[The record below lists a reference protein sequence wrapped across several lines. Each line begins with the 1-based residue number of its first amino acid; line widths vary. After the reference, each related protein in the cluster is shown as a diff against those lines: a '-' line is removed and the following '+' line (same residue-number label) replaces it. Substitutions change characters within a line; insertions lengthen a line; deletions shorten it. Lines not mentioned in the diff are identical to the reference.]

1 MSQDSTSPDSS
12 ISAPYHVCIDRRMRL
27 DDYMNAVA
35 AEAAQDE
42 WNEQQS
48 EYIEELEHRIQ
59 ELEQMIDLQ
68 QRDSRVFARS

>member
-1 MSQDSTSPDSS
+1 
-12 ISAPYHVCIDRRMRL
+12 MRL

-68 QRDSRVFARS
+68 QRDSRVFAILILALICVFLVEKYYPHW